1 MPETLAVTSFQLLP
15 PSRVNQILPSLVPA
29 QIRPR
34 RIGEGA
40 IANTTS
46 P

>member
-1 MPETLAVTSFQLLP
+1 MFFVTLVHFAP
-15 PSRVNQILPSLVPA
+15 PSRVYQSLPSFVPA
-29 QIRPR
+29 QISPFW
-34 RIGEGA
+34 ICDGA